1 MVLLVG
7 LLPILSACG
16 GQIVNQR
23 VGTAFEPATSNRDS
37 APPSAP
43 HIKGMEVPF
52 VGASLMT
59 SGATSIDTMLL
70 SNFPGKQSN
79 AGASSASGPSA
90 AGLSVEVA
98 SISKSEAMTQLS
110 TNDPL
115 VGIPESTV
123 NLGKRRRGGNSSPT
137 LASLTCAQRSVT
149 GAGTESCTVTLTAAT
164 ASGLVVSLSSNDL
177 AVVLPASVTVTA
189 GATEAS
195 FQAAISAVGT
205 TQTATVT
212 ASAAGV
218 SASFALQLNAAAAIL
233 SPSSSSLSF
242 GSVNVNT
249 PTTQSVTLTSTGN
262 AAVTVNSVTVTGS
275 GFTVSGATFPLTLN
289 PNQTAVLNVRFDPAA
304 AGTAIGTLTIASN
317 SSTGSSSVISLS
329 GSGVPVLTALHCA
342 NGSMTGAGTDSCTV
356 TLNAAA
362 VAGGLAIGLAS
373 NNSAVSVPATVTVP
387 AGAST
392 AGFTATVSSVSSA
405 QTVTLT
411 ASAGGVSATF
421 GLSLGACA
429 PVLTINASAV
439 SFGDVN
445 VGTTATQSITLTSTG
460 AAAVTV
466 KSASIAG
473 SGFGDSGLTFPL
485 TLNPNQTATLNV
497 LFDPT
502 GAASVTGTLTI
513 VSTSL
518 TNPTATISL
527 SGTGMA
533 VGYAVDLSWN
543 APASSPDPVAGY
555 IVYRSPSGASSYV
568 QMNSSA
574 VTQTAYTDPSVKA
587 GQAYDYVIESIDASG
602 VESAP
607 SNVASATIP

>member
-1 MVLLVG
+1 MGPLEIAYLFQKIAGTKNAPQSSGAKQMSFWRAGCNIRIGRRNNGLVGLTSVVLLVG

-387 AGAST
+387 AGA
-392 AGFTATVSSVSSA
+392 V
-405 QTVTLT
+405 Q
-411 ASAGGVSATF
+411 
-421 GLSLGACA
+421 
-429 PVLTINASAV
+429 
-439 SFGDVN
+439 
-445 VGTTATQSITLTSTG
+445 
-460 AAAVTV
+460 
-466 KSASIAG
+466 
-473 SGFGDSGLTFPL
+473 
-485 TLNPNQTATLNV
+485 
-497 LFDPT
+497 
-502 GAASVTGTLTI
+502 
-513 VSTSL
+513 
-518 TNPTATISL
+518 
-527 SGTGMA
+527 
-533 VGYAVDLSWN
+533 
-543 APASSPDPVAGY
+543 PASPRPFLQLAL
-555 IVYRSPSGASSYV
+555 RRP
-568 QMNSSA
+568 
-574 VTQTAYTDPSVKA
+574 
-587 GQAYDYVIESIDASG
+587 
-602 VESAP
+602 
-607 SNVASATIP
+607 